1 MCAVLLSLLEM
12 VTAVP
17 HCGSRVEQNAF
28 MMHQTTAD
36 RLIIS
41 THHAQLVGKK
51 IVVAN
56 ASR

>member
-1 MCAVLLSLLEM
+1 MLLSLLEM

-41 THHAQLVGKK
+41 THHPQLVGKK